1 MKAKLLVFDW
11 DGTLMD
17 SQQEIISCFQWACR
31 DLGMQHPSASDI
43 KNIIGLGMRE
53 AITRLFPELDTPERQ
68 ADVVERYRYYYFSP
82 QKPPSAL
89 FDGVFEMLK
98 SLQAQDYLLAVATG
112 KGRRGLDGVLQ
123 ETGLDEVFH
132 FSRCVDEAH
141 SKPHPQMLEDVMEY
155 LGATPSETLMIGD
168 TEYDLQ
174 MASNARVASVGVG
187 CGAHEKSRLAKHNPL
202 AILDHTNELDNWLKQ
217 VIVE

>member
-31 DLGMQHPSASDI
+31 DLGMEQPTASDV

-53 AITRLFPELDTPERQ
+53 AIARLFPNLDTPERQ
-68 ADVVERYRYYYFSP
+68 SDVVERYRHYYFSP

-89 FDGVFEMLK
+89 FDGVFDMLK
-98 SLQAQDYLLAVATG
+98 SLHQDYLLAVATG

-123 ETGLDEVFH
+123 QTGLDEVFH

-155 LGATPSETLMIGD
+155 LGAMPDETLMIGD

-174 MASNARVASVGVG
+174 MANNAGVASVGVG
-187 CGAHEKSRLAKHNPL
+187 CGSHEKSRLLQHNPL
-202 AILDHTNELDNWLKQ
+202 IVLDHTNELDNWLKQ
-217 VIVE
+217 VKV

>member
-31 DLGMQHPSASDI
+31 DLGMEQPTAGDI

-53 AITRLFPELDTPERQ
+53 AIARLFPELHTAERQ
-68 ADVVERYRYYYFSP
+68 ADVVERYRHYYFSP

-89 FDGVFEMLK
+89 FDGVFDMLK
-98 SLQAQDYLLAVATG
+98 SLQEQDYLLAVATG

-123 ETGLDEVFH
+123 QTGLDEVFH

-141 SKPHPQMLEDVMEY
+141 SKPHPQMLEDDGISWCY
-155 LGATPSETLMIGD
+155 T
-168 TEYDLQ
+168 
-174 MASNARVASVGVG
+174 
-187 CGAHEKSRLAKHNPL
+187 
-202 AILDHTNELDNWLKQ
+202 
-217 VIVE
+217 